1 VGRHFSGITFIRYTR
16 YQYIYM
22 YICFNDWCYWFDNGL
37 LSGNPRDWHYLNN
50 VIIIK
55 TKLFLLQAY
64 TTISEFGFPFWLPLF
79 SFQKSIVCSKLNIY
93 VPIIITDFF
102 IREKLPIFLEY
113 LLYSGRHCNDIH
125 YASICLLFVYYLFIL
140 FSLI

>member
-1 VGRHFSGITFIRYTR
+1 MCPVVSVSALTWFIW
-16 YQYIYM
+16 YI
-22 YICFNDWCYWFDNGL
+22 NYWNLQFL
-37 LSGNPRDWHYLNN
+37 YN
-50 VIIIK
+50 VFIIK

-113 LLYSGRHCNDIH
+113 LLYSGRHCIVCHSIYKLWWILWYYQTFH
-125 YASICLLFVYYLFIL
+125 YEVTSWLLY
-140 FSLI
+140 